1 VRKKLLAGLFVGVLG
16 LGSAASVAG
25 AHVTANPGE
34 AAPGGFAKISFR
46 VPNERPDSSTIRLEL
61 KMPEDHPI
69 GHVSVRSVPGWE
81 VDVQSRTL
89 DEPID
94 VFGEELTEVV
104 DTITWSGGEIAPG
117 QFEEFD
123 VSMGP
128 LPEDAES
135 LLFPAIQ
142 VYDNEEEVAWIEET
156 PEGGEEPEHPAP
168 VVVLTGAP
176 ADGHAEEEGEEG
188 GEGAAEENGGDGGS
202 GGELA
207 AAGATTDALNAL
219 SDDVDQAKQFG
230 LAGIAVGVVGVIM
243 AIWAVVSHR
252 SDTST

>member
-1 VRKKLLAGLFVGVLG
+1 VRKKLLAGLFVTVLG
-16 LGSAASVAG
+16 LAAIASIAG

-46 VPNERPDSSTIRLEL
+46 VPNERPDSATIRLEL

-69 GHVSVRSVPGWE
+69 GSVSVRPVPGWD
-81 VDVQSRTL
+81 VDVQPRTL
-89 DEPID
+89 DEPIE
-94 VFGEELTEVV
+94 VFGEEQSEVV

-135 LLFPAIQ
+135 LLFPTIQ
-142 VYDNEEEVAWIEET
+142 VYDNGEEVAWIEET

-168 VVVLTGAP
+168 MVVLTGAP
-176 ADGHAEEEGEEG
+176 EDDHSEEEGEEEGTGDGEEDG
-188 GEGAAEENGGDGGS
+188 GEEG
-202 GGELA
+202 GGEVA
-207 AAGATTDALNAL
+207 SAGATTDALNAL

-243 AIWAVVSHR
+243 AIWAVVASR
-252 SDTST
+252 SDNPT